1 MYVLRSR
8 VGVPTK
14 VDQQSPIL
22 CLLIYLFIFI
32 ALDWFHVYIFGH
44 VMNMIHHYVITSNVV
59 IVVSLCP
66 AIVLLNKF
74 VP

>member
-22 CLLIYLFIFI
+22 YLFIFI